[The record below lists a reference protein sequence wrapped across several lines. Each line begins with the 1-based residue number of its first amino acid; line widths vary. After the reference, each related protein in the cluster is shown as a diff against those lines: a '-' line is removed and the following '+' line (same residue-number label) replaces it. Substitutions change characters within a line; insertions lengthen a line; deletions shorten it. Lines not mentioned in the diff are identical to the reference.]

1 MEINGVEGY
10 EEELPEGEEFEA
22 EAPQA
27 AEDADPVPE
36 AVPDD
41 PVPAAPGTVL
51 GAFSS
56 VKTVS
61 GAGFGEEKAGEKQTE
76 EEQGGSP
83 EASETGGTGAV
94 PAEPEELVEDSQT
107 GEAAGSVFP
116 AEVWQEYLELREV
129 QHMELVSY
137 AESIR
142 NISLCILVGVGV
154 AVGCLLIRELSSYF
168 K

>member
-1 MEINGVEGY
+1 MEVKEGY
-10 EEELPEGEEFEA
+10 EEELPEGKEFET
-22 EAPQA
+22 EAPQVP
-27 AEDADPVPE
+27 EDADPVPE
-36 AVPDD
+36 AAPDD

-56 VKTVS
+56 VKAVS
-61 GAGFGEEKAGEKQTE
+61 GAESEEKKAG
-76 EEQGGSP
+76 EEQGGGS
-83 EASETGGTGAV
+83 EASETGETGVV

-107 GEAAGSVFP
+107 GEDAGSVFS
-116 AEVWQEYLELREV
+116 AEAWQEYLELREV